1 MKDNKTT
8 ILLVILA
15 VLGAWNLFTT
25 SQIKTDVAGYNQ
37 KIDSIQKEVDS
48 VYAVNK
54 EIDNQI
60 DTVNTKIINV
70 DNNIENVKE
79 NITIIKNNT
88 DEKVNAITTVGNVE
102 LEQLF
107 TARYNN

>member
-15 VLGAWNLFTT
+15 ALGAWNLFTT

-48 VYAVNK
+48 VYTVNK
-54 EIDNQI
+54 QI
-60 DTVNTKIINV
+60 DKQIDSVNTHIETVEHEVSNVTKNIN
-70 DNNIENVKE
+70 
-79 NITIIKNNT
+79 IIKNNT
-88 DEKVNAITTVGNVE
+88 NEKVNAIATIGNVE

-107 TARYNN
+107 TARYDR